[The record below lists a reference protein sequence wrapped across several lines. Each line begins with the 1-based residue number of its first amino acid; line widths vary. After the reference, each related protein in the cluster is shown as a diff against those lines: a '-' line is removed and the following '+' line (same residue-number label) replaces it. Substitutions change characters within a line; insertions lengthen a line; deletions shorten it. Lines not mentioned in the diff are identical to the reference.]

1 MLRDL
6 VTEDT
11 TRIIVDSRETFA
23 RLQDFATDYVPKVL
37 PKLEHYA
44 GERPLFDLFAVEEE
58 IEKALARRV
67 DLKSGG
73 YLIIDQTE
81 ALTTIDVNTGGFVG
95 GRNFDD
101 TIFKTNLE
109 AAQAIARQLRLR
121 NLGGIIVVDFID
133 MENEEHRDA
142 VLAEFQKALAR
153 DRTRMTVNGFSQLGL
168 VEMTRKRTRESLA
181 HVLCEPCPTCTGR
194 GSRQDRAHDLL
205 RDPARDPARGAA
217 VQRPR
222 VPHPRLAERDRPLPR
237 RGVAVAR
244 DARRLHRQAD
254 LDAGRDELHAGAV
267 RRHPDVTGRRM
278 QMLEGRVAI
287 VTGAGGGIGREMALA
302 LAGAGAK
309 VVVNDI
315 GASLAGEGAD
325 QGPAER
331 VAGEIRA
338 RGGAAAPNTDSVS
351 TWASANRIVQTALD
365 AFGRIDC
372 VVNNAGILRDRL
384 FHKMTVEDW
393 EAVIQVHLMGSFY
406 VSRAAATHFREQER
420 GAYVHMTSTSGL
432 IGNVGQANYAA
443 AKLGIAALSKS
454 IALDMQRF
462 KVRSNCISPF
472 AWSRMI
478 ASIPAETPEAK
489 ARVAKLQ
496 RMEAG
501 KIAPMAVFLASDAA
515 QGRDRPDLRRARK
528 RDLPDEPAASGAL
541 GPPGG
546 GLDPGDHRRAGAARA
561 RPELRAARGF
571 GGRLQLGPD
580 LGATDG
586 TQTETDPQ
594 RPRLEHVRPHRRSR
608 QGSPG

>member
-1 MLRDL
+1 
-6 VTEDT
+6 
-11 TRIIVDSRETFA
+11 
-23 RLQDFATDYVPKVL
+23 
-37 PKLEHYA
+37 
-44 GERPLFDLFAVEEE
+44 
-58 IEKALARRV
+58 
-67 DLKSGG
+67 
-73 YLIIDQTE
+73 
-81 ALTTIDVNTGGFVG
+81 
-95 GRNFDD
+95 
-101 TIFKTNLE
+101 
-109 AAQAIARQLRLR
+109 
-121 NLGGIIVVDFID
+121 
-133 MENEEHRDA
+133 
-142 VLAEFQKALAR
+142 
-153 DRTRMTVNGFSQLGL
+153 
-168 VEMTRKRTRESLA
+168 
-181 HVLCEPCPTCTGR
+181 
-194 GSRQDRAHDLL
+194 
-205 RDPARDPARGAA
+205 
-217 VQRPR
+217 
-222 VPHPRLAERDRPLPR
+222 
-237 RGVAVAR
+237 
-244 DARRLHRQAD
+244 
-254 LDAGRDELHAGAV
+254 
-267 RRHPDVTGRRM
+267 M

-338 RGGAAAPNTDSVS
+338 RGGAAAANTDSVS
-351 TWASANRIVQTALD
+351 TWASANRIVQAALD

-454 IALDMQRF
+454 IALDMRRF
-462 KVRSNCISPF
+462 NVRSNCISPF

-515 QGRDRPDLRRARK
+515 KDVTGQIFAVRANEIFLMSQPRPVRSVHRAEGWTAETIAEQA
-528 RDLPDEPAASGAL
+528 LPAL
-541 GPPGG
+541 APSFAP
-546 GLDPGDHRRAGAARA
+546 LEVSADVFSWDPI
-561 RPELRAARGF
+561 
-571 GGRLQLGPD
+571 
-580 LGATDG
+580 
-586 TQTETDPQ
+586 
-594 RPRLEHVRPHRRSR
+594 
-608 QGSPG
+608 